1 MKRCCHCFFENE
13 DMSTT
18 CTSCGK
24 NTEILVTNSADP
36 RFLLVGSLLQNRYQ
50 IGDVVGTGG
59 FGITYAAWDK
69 LLNQKVAIKEYLPG
83 EFSTRTFGESQVTIY
98 GGEKEEQFEAG
109 KVKFY
114 EEAVKLSS
122 FQGTDGIV
130 SIYNSFNENKTAYI
144 VMEFLD
150 GETLAQKLEREKTI
164 PEKEA
169 IAIMTPVLH
178 ALEIVHEKGILHR
191 DIAPNNIFITNEGK
205 VKLLDFGSARS
216 ATGTYSKSLT
226 VLYKEGYTPDEQYRS
241 NGQQGSYTDVYACAA
256 TLYRMITGV
265 LPVNA
270 LERWRKDTIKKPS
283 HYVKEV
289 SPHVDRAI
297 MNALNVRAEE
307 RTQTAGQFYQE
318 LSGSTKVKDRF
329 VRTME
334 KKIGRIPVGFKILFA
349 TSAAVLV
356 VLAGLLAGGVISFDI
371 LGGSDYLVPDGKSR
385 VPNLVNKEQ
394 DEAQE
399 LLESKN
405 LTYVVDSV
413 VYSSSVP
420 QNKVLSQSLRAGKII
435 DQGEQV
441 VVTVSGGNK
450 TKANGYELQD
460 GEVFVPNLMNM
471 TMEEALAILADNDL
485 VGDII
490 YQEDDQYEENEVYK
504 QGIEEG
510 LVVEKGSKVSI
521 YVNGTDDTG
530 MAGGENNNNNNQA
543 NANNNQ
549 DNIANTANT
558 ANVVNNNTVN
568 NPVNNTPETTTA
580 ETPSNTQTQQT
591 NTQTQQTNT
600 QTQQTTTQTTTQTPT
615 ETTTQTP
622 TETPTQPTNT
632 ADDGVDF
639 TVPDDA
645 GWDYY

>member
-13 DMSTT
+13 GVNAI

-24 NTEILVTNSADP
+24 NIEVQVMDSEDP
-36 RFLLVGSLLQNRYQ
+36 RFLPVGSVLQNRYQ
-50 IGDVVGTGG
+50 IGDAVGMGG
-59 FGITYAAWDK
+59 FGITYAAWDN
-69 LLNQKVAIKEYLPG
+69 LLGQKVAIKEYLPG
-83 EFSTRTFGESQVTIY
+83 EFSTRTFGELEVTIY
-98 GGEKEEQFEAG
+98 GGEKEEQFNAG
-109 KVKFY
+109 KTKFY
-114 EEAVKLSS
+114 EEAIKLSA
-122 FQGTDGIV
+122 FQEIEGIV

-144 VMEFLD
+144 VMEFLE
-150 GETLAQKLEREKTI
+150 GETLNQKLEREKKI

-169 IAIMTPVLH
+169 IAIMNPILQ
-178 ALEIVHEKGILHR
+178 ALEIVHKKGILHR
-191 DIAPNNIFITNEGK
+191 DIAPNNIFITKEGK

-216 ATGTYSKSLT
+216 VTGTYSKSLT

-265 LPVNA
+265 LPVSA

-289 SPHVDRAI
+289 SPYVDRAI
-297 MNALNVRAEE
+297 MNALNVRAEK
-307 RTQTAGQFYQE
+307 RTQTAEQFYQE

-334 KKIGRIPVGFKILFA
+334 KKIGRIPVGFKIMF
-349 TSAAVLV
+349 TTAAVVLV
-356 VLAGLLAGGVISFDI
+356 VFAFLLASGIISFDI
-371 LGGSDYLVPDGKSR
+371 AGGSGYLVPDGKSR
-385 VPNLVNKEQ
+385 VPNLVNKDE
-394 DEAQE
+394 DEAQK
-399 LLESKN
+399 LLESEN
-405 LTYVVDSV
+405 LAFVVDSV

-420 QNKVLSQSLRAGKII
+420 QNKVLTQSLRAGKII

-450 TKANGYELQD
+450 TKANGYELQE

-471 TMEEALAILADNDL
+471 TLEEALAVLEDNEL

-521 YVNGTDDTG
+521 YVNGTDGTG
-530 MAGGENNNNNNQA
+530 MAGGDNNNNNR
-543 NANNNQ
+543 ANNN
-549 DNIANTANT
+549 NNPTNTVNTANT

-568 NPVNNTPETTTA
+568 NPVNNTTETTETTTA
-580 ETPSNTQTQQT
+580 KTPS
-591 NTQTQQTNT
+591 NT
-600 QTQQTTTQTTTQTPT
+600 QTQQTTTQTTTQPPT
-615 ETTTQTP
+615 ETTTQTS
-622 TETPTQPTNT
+622 TETSTQTTDT
-632 ADDGVDF
+632 ADDSADF
-639 TVPDDA
+639 TVPSDA
-645 GWDYY
+645 GWDIY

>member
-13 DMSTT
+13 DVNAI

-24 NTEILVTNSADP
+24 NIEVQVMDSEDP
-36 RFLLVGSLLQNRYQ
+36 RFLPVGSVLQNRYQ
-50 IGDVVGTGG
+50 IGDAVGMGG
-59 FGITYAAWDK
+59 FGITYAAWDN
-69 LLNQKVAIKEYLPG
+69 LLGQKVAIKEYLPG
-83 EFSTRTFGESQVTIY
+83 EFSTRTFGELEVTIY
-98 GGEKEEQFEAG
+98 GGEKEEQFNAG
-109 KVKFY
+109 KTKFY
-114 EEAVKLSS
+114 EEAIKLSA
-122 FQGTDGIV
+122 FQEIEGIV

-144 VMEFLD
+144 VMEFLE
-150 GETLAQKLEREKTI
+150 GETLDQKLEREKTI

-169 IAIMTPVLH
+169 IAIMNPILQ
-178 ALEIVHEKGILHR
+178 ALEIVHKKGILHR
-191 DIAPNNIFITNEGK
+191 DIAPNNIFITKEGK

-216 ATGTYSKSLT
+216 VTGTYSKSLT

-265 LPVNA
+265 LPVSA

-289 SPHVDRAI
+289 SPYVDRAI
-297 MNALNVRAEE
+297 MNALNVRAEK
-307 RTQTAGQFYQE
+307 RTQTAEQFYQE

-334 KKIGRIPVGFKILFA
+334 KKIGRIPVGFKIMF
-349 TSAAVLV
+349 TTAAVVLV
-356 VLAGLLAGGVISFDI
+356 VFAFLLASGIISFDVV
-371 LGGSDYLVPDGKSR
+371 GGSDYLVPDGKSR

-405 LTYVVDSV
+405 LTFAVDSV

-420 QNKVLSQSLRAGKII
+420 QNKVLTQSLRAGKII

-450 TKANGYELQD
+450 TKANGYELQE

-471 TMEEALAILADNDL
+471 TLEEALAVLEDNEL

-521 YVNGTDDTG
+521 YVNGTDGTG
-530 MAGGENNNNNNQA
+530 MAGGDNNNNNPTNTV
-543 NANNNQ
+543 NT
-549 DNIANTANT
+549 ANTVNTENT

-568 NPVNNTPETTTA
+568 NPVNNTTETTTA
-580 ETPSNTQTQQT
+580 ETPSNTQTNVQS
-591 NTQTQQTNT
+591 
-600 QTQQTTTQTTTQTPT
+600 QQTTAQ
-615 ETTTQTP
+615 
-622 TETPTQPTNT
+622 TQPTNQT
-632 ADDGVDF
+632 VTEETPTNNTSTSILDDL
-639 TVPDDA
+639 
-645 GWDYY
+645 YYTLDIQ